1 MMSMYFTVS
10 VNTTR
15 GGIKGHPDEAFR
27 RAEARKR
34 VRLFL
39 VPRDAGQV
47 IWDSMIPDYLVTDSM
62 VDRFLEIDP
71 PEFRV
76 PSTFDAVIE
85 EIERTYVLGLLFSA
99 LSAAVVTIER
109 TLNEARMR
117 LHEHVNPKIKDLWGK
132 GPLNEWAGN
141 IAALEQWGYLPS
153 SLPEE
158 LRGLFAVRCQYLH
171 SERIATIEADAL
183 RAVNGAYALLRAL
196 IGFPRSLFEFGAEI
210 TCRNEQDP
218 LFKVFYADHLS
229 AEPIATPPPFPTP
242 DQPQKG

>member
-1 MMSMYFTVS
+1 MYFTVS

-27 RAEARKR
+27 RTEARKH

-39 VPRDAGQV
+39 VPKNTEQA

-71 PEFRV
+71 PELRIL
-76 PSTFDAVIE
+76 STFDVVIE

-117 LHEHVNPKIKDLWGK
+117 LHEHVSPKIKDLWGK
-132 GPLNEWAGN
+132 GPLNEWERN
-141 IAALEQWGYLPS
+141 IAALEQLGLSAVGSARRTAGAVCRPLRAPS
-153 SLPEE
+153 FWADGND
-158 LRGLFAVRCQYLH
+158 RGRRAQGCQRC
-171 SERIATIEADAL
+171 L
-183 RAVNGAYALLRAL
+183 RAVAGAHR
-196 IGFPRSLFEFGAEI
+196 FSP
-210 TCRNEQDP
+210 
-218 LFKVFYADHLS
+218 
-229 AEPIATPPPFPTP
+229 
-242 DQPQKG
+242 